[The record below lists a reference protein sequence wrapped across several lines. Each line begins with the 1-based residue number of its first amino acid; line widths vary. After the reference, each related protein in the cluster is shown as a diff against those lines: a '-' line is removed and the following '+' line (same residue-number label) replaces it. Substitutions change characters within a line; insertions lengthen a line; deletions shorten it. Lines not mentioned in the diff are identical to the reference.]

1 MEYSTLIKRIFIIAK
16 SKWILH
22 VLKGN
27 LFSLASFEVV
37 SNLKEM
43 VPELHY
49 IIDVGAN
56 SGQFSKVA
64 SYFYPEARIDAF
76 EPLPNLYSKIKKT
89 FQNKKN
95 IRTHNVALGNENGTI
110 MFNKNNYGHISSI
123 LEISS
128 TNKHYPKQKNDL
140 NQIIV
145 DIKTLDTLDLIKNKT
160 KGNALLK
167 LDVQGY
173 ELEVLKGAVET
184 IKNIDYI
191 VIEANLEELYSN
203 QPSFTKMNNYL
214 NEREFEL
221 MGMLDFNLGDK
232 NKYIEVDLLYKKT
245 EKRK

>member
-95 IRTHNVALGNENGTI
+95 IRTHNVAL
-110 MFNKNNYGHISSI
+110 
-123 LEISS
+123 
-128 TNKHYPKQKNDL
+128 
-140 NQIIV
+140 
-145 DIKTLDTLDLIKNKT
+145 
-160 KGNALLK
+160 
-167 LDVQGY
+167 
-173 ELEVLKGAVET
+173 
-184 IKNIDYI
+184 
-191 VIEANLEELYSN
+191 
-203 QPSFTKMNNYL
+203 
-214 NEREFEL
+214 
-221 MGMLDFNLGDK
+221 
-232 NKYIEVDLLYKKT
+232 
-245 EKRK
+245 